1 MNKIAKNILNLF
13 LQGVLYITPI
23 FIPLYII
30 YSIFISLDSNFENW
44 FGIDMP
50 GLGIIALFTVLTII
64 GWLGKIFITEPI
76 QKLFYRFLEKTP
88 LIKVIYNSVK
98 DLLKAFVGK
107 EKKFTKPVL
116 VKVNNISDLEKIGFI
131 TQDDLEEFGI
141 SKEKIAVYFPH
152 SYAFSGEMF
161 IVPKE
166 NIKPIDKKSADVMKF
181 IVSAGVSNS

>member
-1 MNKIAKNILNLF
+1 MNKIGKNLLNLF

-23 FIPLYII
+23 FIPLYIM
-30 YSIFISLDSNFENW
+30 YSVFVSLDSNFEEW
-44 FGIDMP
+44 FGIDIP
-50 GLGIIALFTVLTII
+50 GLGFLALFLVLAIV
-64 GWLGKIFITEPI
+64 GWLGQFFITEPI
-76 QKLFYRFLEKTP
+76 KNRFYKFLEKTP

-116 VKVNNISDLEKIGFI
+116 VKVNTISNLEKVGFI
-131 TQDDLEEFGI
+131 TQEDLTDFGVDNG
-141 SKEKIAVYFPH
+141 KIAVYFPH

-166 NIKPIDKKSADVMKF
+166 HIKLIDKKSADVMKF

>member
-88 LIKVIYNSVK
+88 LSKSFTEKDFIGNVAIPNPVSRVK
-98 DLLKAFVGK
+98 KDILSSLDRSIVREIPAIA
-107 EKKFTKPVL
+107 
-116 VKVNNISDLEKIGFI
+116 ISYI
-131 TQDDLEEFGI
+131 
-141 SKEKIAVYFPH
+141 P
-152 SYAFSGEMF
+152 
-161 IVPKE
+161 
-166 NIKPIDKKSADVMKF
+166 
-181 IVSAGVSNS
+181 